1 MAIGCI
7 GMSLDD
13 FCRCYCEEFEAICH
27 AWSDMREGENRDNWE
42 RMRMLASITISPHV
56 KKPIP
61 PKKLI
66 PLPWDKENP
75 EKPERDDL
83 TIEQR
88 RARAE
93 EMLRRIEGIPQP

>member
-1 MAIGCI
+1 
-7 GMSLDD
+7 
-13 FCRCYCEEFEAICH
+13 
-27 AWSDMREGENRDNWE
+27 MREGESRENWE

-66 PLPWDKENP
+66 PLPWDKG
-75 EKPERDDL
+75 KPDKTERDEP
-83 TIEQR
+83 TMEQR

-93 EMLRRIEGIPQP
+93 EMIKKFGDKLNP